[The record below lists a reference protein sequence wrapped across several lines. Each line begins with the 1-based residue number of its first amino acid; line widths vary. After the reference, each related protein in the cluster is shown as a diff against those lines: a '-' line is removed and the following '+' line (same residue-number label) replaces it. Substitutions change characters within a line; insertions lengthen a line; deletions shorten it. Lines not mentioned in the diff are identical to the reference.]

1 MLTGCTTPGGLIV
14 LRERGTEL
22 ALERESRCRMQY
34 RSAWFRGSAMSKEN
48 ELAEIR
54 NAVRQLCAQYGEDY
68 WLELDRI
75 NGYPTEFVK
84 ELTTSGFLTVLIP
97 EEYGGAGLGVLEAAA
112 VMEEVC
118 RSGAHAGACHAQMY
132 VMGSVLRHG
141 NDEQKRKY
149 LPKIASGE
157 LRLQSFGVTEPTTGT
172 DTTSLKTTARLDGD
186 SYVVNGQ
193 KVWISRIQHSDL
205 MVLLAR
211 TTPKEEVTKKTEG
224 LSAFIVD
231 VKAAEGNGLTI
242 RPIESMINHH
252 SCELFFDDL
261 VIPRESLLGEEGR
274 GFKVILDGMNAE
286 RILIAAEC
294 IGDGRYFIDKAC
306 AYARERMVFDRP
318 IGQNQ
323 GVQFPIARC
332 YADVEAASLMVD
344 KAARMFDA
352 GQPCGAEANMAKML
366 ASESSWRAG
375 DVCMQTHGGFAFA
388 KEYHIERKFRETRL
402 YQIAPISTN
411 LILSFIGE
419 HVLDLPRSF

>member
-1 MLTGCTTPGGLIV
+1 MAEFPELT
-14 LRERGTEL
+14 
-22 ALERESRCRMQY
+22 
-34 RSAWFRGSAMSKEN
+34 
-48 ELAEIR
+48 EIR
-54 NAVRQLCAQYGEDY
+54 HSVRQLCERYGEDY
-68 WLELDRI
+68 WLALDNTR
-75 NGYPTEFVK
+75 GYPTEFVK
-84 ELTTSGFLTVLIP
+84 ELTTAGFLTVLIP
-97 EEYGGAGLGVLEAAA
+97 EAYGGAGLGVLEASV

-141 NDEQKRKY
+141 SDEQKNYY
-149 LPKIASGE
+149 LPKIAAGE

-172 DTTSLKTTARLDGD
+172 DTTSLKTFAKRVGD
-186 SYVVNGQ
+186 SYVINGQ
-193 KVWISRIQHSDL
+193 KVWISRIEHSDL

-211 TTPKEEVTKKTEG
+211 TTPKSEVNKKTEG
-224 LSAFIVD
+224 LSAFLID
-231 VKAAEGNGLTI
+231 VPEAIKNGLKI
-242 RPIESMINHH
+242 QPIESMINHH

-261 VIPRESLLGEEGR
+261 TIPADNLLGEEGQ

-294 IGDGRYFIDKAC
+294 VGDGRYFIDKAS
-306 AYARERMVFDRP
+306 AYARDRVVFDRP

-332 YADVEAASLMVD
+332 YAEIEAAALMVE
-344 KAARMFDA
+344 KAARMFDQGESA
-352 GQPCGAEANMAKML
+352 GAEANMAKML
-366 ASESSWRAG
+366 ASEASWRAG

-388 KEYHIERKFRETRL
+388 REYHIERKFRETRL

-419 HVLDLPRSF
+419 HVLKMPRSF

>member
-1 MLTGCTTPGGLIV
+1 MVETS
-14 LRERGTEL
+14 EL
-22 ALERESRCRMQY
+22 
-34 RSAWFRGSAMSKEN
+34 N
-48 ELAEIR
+48 EIR
-54 NAVRQLCAQYGEDY
+54 QSVRQLCEGYGEDY
-68 WLELDRI
+68 WLELDRSR
-75 NGYPTEFVK
+75 GYPTEFVK
-84 ELTTSGFLTVLIP
+84 ELTEAGFLTVLIP
-97 EEYGGAGLGVLEAAA
+97 EEYGGAGLGVLEAS
-112 VMEEVC
+112 VIMEEVC

-141 NDEQKRKY
+141 SDEQKSEY
-149 LPKIASGE
+149 LPRIAAGE

-172 DTTSLKTTARLDGD
+172 DTTSLKTVARRDGD
-186 SYVVNGQ
+186 HYIVSGQ
-193 KVWISRIQHSDL
+193 KVWISRIEHSDL

-211 TTPKEEVTKKTEG
+211 TTPKDQVKKKTEG
-224 LSAFIVD
+224 LSAYLID
-231 VKAAEGNGLTI
+231 VKQAQQNGLSI
-242 RPIESMINHH
+242 QPIDSMINHH
-252 SCELFFDDL
+252 SCELFFDD
-261 VIPRESLLGEEGR
+261 VPIPASSLLGTEGE

-294 IGDGRYFIDKAC
+294 VGDGRYFIDKASS
-306 AYARERMVFDRP
+306 YARDRIVFGRP

-332 YADVEAASLMVD
+332 HAEIEAASLMVE

-352 GQPCGAEANMAKML
+352 GEGAGAEANMAKML
-366 ASESSWRAG
+366 ASEASWRAG

-419 HVLDLPRSF
+419 HVLKMPRSF

>member
-1 MLTGCTTPGGLIV
+1 MPEASDIT
-14 LRERGTEL
+14 
-22 ALERESRCRMQY
+22 
-34 RSAWFRGSAMSKEN
+34 
-48 ELAEIR
+48 EIR
-54 NAVRQLCAQYGEDY
+54 HAVRQLCAKFGESY
-68 WLELDRI
+68 WLELDRDR
-75 NGYPTEFVK
+75 GYPTEFVQA
-84 ELTTSGFLTVLIP
+84 LTESGFLTVLIP
-97 EEYGGAGLGVLEAAA
+97 EAYGGSGLGVYEASII
-112 VMEEVC
+112 MEEVC
-118 RSGAHAGACHAQMY
+118 RAGAHAGACHAQMY

-141 NDEQKRKY
+141 SDAQKQYY
-149 LPKIASGE
+149 LPKIAAGE

-186 SYVVNGQ
+186 HYVVNGQ
-193 KVWISRIQHSDL
+193 KVWISRIEHSDL

-211 TTPKEEVTKKTEG
+211 TTPKEEINKKTEG

-231 VKAAEGNGLTI
+231 VGKAVGNGLEI
-242 RPIESMINHH
+242 RPIDSMINHH

-261 VIPRESLLGEEGR
+261 KIPRENLLGVEGQ

-294 IGDGRYFIDKAC
+294 VGDGRYFIDKASR
-306 AYARERMVFDRP
+306 YATDRVVFDRP

-332 YADVEAASLMVD
+332 YTEVEAAWLMVE
-344 KAARMFDA
+344 KAAHLFDA
-352 GQPCGAEANMAKML
+352 GEACGAEANMAKML
-366 ASESSWRAG
+366 ASEASWRAG

-411 LILSFIGE
+411 LILSYIGE
-419 HVLDLPRSF
+419 HVLKMPRSF

>member
-1 MLTGCTTPGGLIV
+1 MADSPEIT
-14 LRERGTEL
+14 
-22 ALERESRCRMQY
+22 
-34 RSAWFRGSAMSKEN
+34 
-48 ELAEIR
+48 EIR
-54 NAVRQLCAQYGEDY
+54 NSVRALCARYGEDY
-68 WLELDRI
+68 WLELDRSR
-75 NGYPTEFVK
+75 GYPTEFVR
-84 ELTTSGFLTVLIP
+84 ELTAAGFLTVLIP
-97 EEYGGAGLGVLEAAA
+97 ETYGGAGLGVQEAAV

-141 NDEQKRKY
+141 SEAQKREY
-149 LPKIASGE
+149 LPKIAAGE

-172 DTTSLKTTARLDGD
+172 DTTSLKTVARRDGD
-186 SYVVNGQ
+186 DYLISGQ
-193 KVWISRIQHSDL
+193 KVWISRIEHSDL

-211 TTPKEEVTKKTEG
+211 TTPRDQVRKKTEG
-224 LSAFIVD
+224 LSAFLVD
-231 VKAAEGNGLTI
+231 VRAARGNGLEI
-242 RPIESMINHH
+242 RPIDAMINHH

-261 VIPRESLLGEEGR
+261 RVPRANLLGEEGQ

-294 IGDGRYFIDKAC
+294 VGDGRYFIDKAS
-306 AYARERMVFDRP
+306 AYARDRVVFDRP

-332 YADVEAASLMVD
+332 YAEVEAAWLMVE

-352 GQPCGAEANMAKML
+352 GEPCGAEANMAKML
-366 ASESSWRAG
+366 ASEASWRAG

-411 LILSFIGE
+411 LILSYIGE
-419 HVLDLPRSF
+419 HVLGMPRSF

>member
-1 MLTGCTTPGGLIV
+1 MPEASDIT
-14 LRERGTEL
+14 
-22 ALERESRCRMQY
+22 
-34 RSAWFRGSAMSKEN
+34 
-48 ELAEIR
+48 EIR
-54 NAVRQLCAQYGEDY
+54 HAVRQLCAKFGESY
-68 WLELDRI
+68 WLELDRDR
-75 NGYPTEFVK
+75 GYPTEFVQA
-84 ELTTSGFLTVLIP
+84 LTESGFLTVLIP
-97 EEYGGAGLGVLEAAA
+97 EAYGGSGLGVYEASII
-112 VMEEVC
+112 MEEVC
-118 RSGAHAGACHAQMY
+118 RAGAHAGACHAQMY

-141 NDEQKRKY
+141 SDAQKQYY
-149 LPKIASGE
+149 LPKIAAGE

-186 SYVVNGQ
+186 HYVVNGQ
-193 KVWISRIQHSDL
+193 KVWISRIEHSDL

-211 TTPKEEVTKKTEG
+211 TTPKEETNKKTEG

-231 VKAAEGNGLTI
+231 VGKAVGNGLEI
-242 RPIESMINHH
+242 RPIDSMINHH

-261 VIPRESLLGEEGR
+261 KIPRENLLGVEGQ

-294 IGDGRYFIDKAC
+294 VGDGRYFIDKASR
-306 AYARERMVFDRP
+306 YATDRVVFDRP

-332 YADVEAASLMVD
+332 YTEVEAAWLMVE
-344 KAARMFDA
+344 KAAHLFDA
-352 GQPCGAEANMAKML
+352 GEACGAEANMAKML
-366 ASESSWRAG
+366 ASEASWRAG

-411 LILSFIGE
+411 LILSYIGE
-419 HVLDLPRSF
+419 HVLKMPRSF

>member
-1 MLTGCTTPGGLIV
+1 MP
-14 LRERGTEL
+14 
-22 ALERESRCRMQY
+22 ES
-34 RSAWFRGSAMSKEN
+34 N
-48 ELAEIR
+48 DILEIR
-54 NAVRQLCAQYGEDY
+54 QSVRQLCAKYGEDY
-68 WLELDRI
+68 WLQLDRER
-75 NGYPTEFVK
+75 GFPTEFVS
-84 ELTTSGFLTVLIP
+84 ELTESGFLTVLIP
-97 EEYGGAGLGVLEAAA
+97 EEYGGAGLGVYEASII
-112 VMEEVC
+112 MEEVC

-141 NDEQKRKY
+141 SDEQKKTY
-149 LPKIASGE
+149 LPKIAAGE
-157 LRLQSFGVTEPTTGT
+157 LRLQSFAVTEPTTGT
-172 DTTSLKTTARLDGD
+172 DTTSLKTVARRDGD
-186 SYVVNGQ
+186 NYIINGQ
-193 KVWISRIQHSDL
+193 KVWISRIEHSDL

-211 TTPKEEVTKKTEG
+211 TTAKNAVTKKTDG

-231 VKAAEGNGLTI
+231 VREAVGNGLEI

-261 VIPRESLLGEEGR
+261 VLPKANLLGEEGK

-286 RILIAAEC
+286 RILIGAEC
-294 IGDGRYFIDKAC
+294 VGDGRYFIDKAT
-306 AYARERMVFDRP
+306 AYARDRTVFGRP

-332 YADVEAASLMVD
+332 YAEVEAAWLMVE
-344 KAARMFDA
+344 KAANMFDA
-352 GQPCGAEANMAKML
+352 GETCGAEANMSKML
-366 ASESSWRAG
+366 ASEASWHAG

-419 HVLDLPRSF
+419 HVLNLPRSF

>member
-1 MLTGCTTPGGLIV
+1 MA
-14 LRERGTEL
+14 ESTEIT
-22 ALERESRCRMQY
+22 
-34 RSAWFRGSAMSKEN
+34 
-48 ELAEIR
+48 EIR
-54 NAVRQLCAQYGEDY
+54 AAVRQLCSTFGEDY
-68 WLELDRI
+68 WLELDRSR
-75 NGYPTEFVK
+75 GYPTEFVK
-84 ELTTSGFLTVLIP
+84 ALTDSGFLTVLIP
-97 EEYGGAGLGVLEAAA
+97 EAYGGSGLGVYEASII
-112 VMEEVC
+112 MEEVC

-141 NDEQKRKY
+141 SEAQKKHY

-172 DTTSLKTTARLDGD
+172 DTTSLKTNARLDGD
-186 SYVVNGQ
+186 HYVINGQ
-193 KVWISRIQHSDL
+193 KVWISRIEHSDL

-211 TTPKEEVTKKTEG
+211 TTPKSETRKKTEG

-231 VKAAEGNGLTI
+231 VGQAVGNGLEI
-242 RPIESMINHH
+242 RPIDSMINHH

-261 VIPRESLLGEEGR
+261 RLPRENLLGVEGE

-294 IGDGRYFIDKAC
+294 VGDGRYFIDKASK
-306 AYARERMVFDRP
+306 YANERIVFDRP

-332 YADVEAASLMVD
+332 YTEVEAAWLMVE
-344 KAARMFDA
+344 KAAHLFDA
-352 GQPCGAEANMAKML
+352 GEACGAEANMSKML
-366 ASESSWRAG
+366 ASEASWRAG

-419 HVLDLPRSF
+419 HVLDMPRSF

>member
-1 MLTGCTTPGGLIV
+1 MP
-14 LRERGTEL
+14 
-22 ALERESRCRMQY
+22 ES
-34 RSAWFRGSAMSKEN
+34 N
-48 ELAEIR
+48 DILEIR
-54 NAVRQLCAQYGEDY
+54 QSVRQLCAKYGEDY
-68 WLELDRI
+68 WLQLDRDR
-75 NGYPTEFVK
+75 GFPTEFVS
-84 ELTTSGFLTVLIP
+84 ELTQSGFLTVLIP
-97 EEYGGAGLGVLEAAA
+97 EEYGGAGLGVYEASII
-112 VMEEVC
+112 MEEVC

-141 NDEQKRKY
+141 SETQKKTY
-149 LPKIASGE
+149 LPKIAAGE

-172 DTTSLKTTARLDGD
+172 DTTSLKTMARRDGD
-186 SYVVNGQ
+186 NYIINGQ
-193 KVWISRIQHSDL
+193 KVWISRIEHSDL

-211 TTPKEEVTKKTEG
+211 TTDKKEVTKKTDG

-231 VKAAEGNGLTI
+231 VGAAVGNGLEI
-242 RPIESMINHH
+242 QPIESMINHH

-261 VIPRESLLGEEGR
+261 VLPKANLLGEEGK

-286 RILIAAEC
+286 RILIGAEC
-294 IGDGRYFIDKAC
+294 VGDGRHFIDKAS
-306 AYARERMVFDRP
+306 AYARDRRVFGRP

-332 YADVEAASLMVD
+332 YTEVEAAWLMVE
-344 KAARMFDA
+344 KAAKMFDA
-352 GQPCGAEANMAKML
+352 GESCGAEANMAKML
-366 ASESSWRAG
+366 ASEASWHAG

>member
-1 MLTGCTTPGGLIV
+1 MP
-14 LRERGTEL
+14 
-22 ALERESRCRMQY
+22 ES
-34 RSAWFRGSAMSKEN
+34 N
-48 ELAEIR
+48 DILEIR
-54 NAVRQLCAQYGEDY
+54 QSVRQLCAKYGEDY
-68 WLELDRI
+68 WLQLDRER
-75 NGYPTEFVK
+75 GFPTEFVS

-97 EEYGGAGLGVLEAAA
+97 EEYGGAGLGVYEASII
-112 VMEEVC
+112 MEEVC

-141 NDEQKRKY
+141 SDAQKKAY
-149 LPKIASGE
+149 LPKIAAGE

-172 DTTSLKTTARLDGD
+172 DTTSLKTVARRDGD
-186 SYVVNGQ
+186 NYIINGQ
-193 KVWISRIQHSDL
+193 KVWISRIEHSDL

-211 TTPKEEVTKKTEG
+211 TTAKNEVAKKTDG

-231 VKAAEGNGLTI
+231 VREAVGNGLEI

-261 VIPRESLLGEEGR
+261 VLPKENLLGEEGK

-286 RILIAAEC
+286 RILIGAEC
-294 IGDGRYFIDKAC
+294 VGDGRYFIDKAT
-306 AYARERMVFDRP
+306 AYARDRSVFGRP

-332 YADVEAASLMVD
+332 YAEVEAAWLMVE
-344 KAARMFDA
+344 KAANMFDA
-352 GQPCGAEANMAKML
+352 DEPCGAEANMSKML
-366 ASESSWRAG
+366 ASEASWHAG